1 MAKTPA
7 EEFASAS
14 SMEVASPHPPY
25 GPGGG
30 GFFGHPK
37 GLGTLF
43 FTEMWERFSYYGMR
57 ALLVLFMTAPIAAGG
72 LGFNVAKAGAIYGL
86 YTSFVYLLALPGG
99 WVADRIIGQRKAVL
113 YGGII
118 IAAGHFSMAIESMAS
133 FYAGLM
139 LIVVGTGLLKPNVS
153 TMVGELYP
161 GTGAEASA
169 RRDAG
174 FSIFYMG
181 INLGAFIAP
190 LVTGFLGEKID
201 WHLGF
206 AAAGVGMVIGLIQ
219 YVIGGK
225 HLGEAGLYPDD
236 AEPEAVSR
244 QKRYLYVFG
253 TAAVTLVIL
262 LLFVLKVSVEAIAGA
277 GTFLIVGTA
286 LLYFLY
292 IFLAGGL
299 TREEKKKVGVVG
311 VFFVAAAVFWAG
323 FEQHG
328 SSFNLVGEQL
338 TNRVIGGWEAPASW
352 LQSANPLFIILFA
365 GVFAWLW
372 VYLARKG
379 KEPSSPAKFA
389 LGLMLLGAGFVVM
402 IFAMTRSAQGELIS
416 PMWLLA
422 AFYLHTMGE
431 LTLSPVGLSTVTKL
445 APRRMVGQM
454 MGIWFMATSLGN
466 LIAGQVAGM
475 IGAGEL
481 DTAGQISPAAAT
493 EVFTTVAAVGIG
505 AGVLL
510 LLLTPLIKRGM
521 GGVQ

>member
-1 MAKTPA
+1 MAKTPSD
-7 EEFASAS
+7 EFASAS
-14 SMEVASPHPPY
+14 SMEVASPHGPY

-30 GFFGHPK
+30 GFFGHPR

-57 ALLVLFMTAPIAAGG
+57 ALLVLFMTAPLAAGG
-72 LGFNVAKAGAIYGL
+72 LGFDVAKAGAIYGL

-118 IAAGHFSMAIESMAS
+118 IAAGHFSMAVESITT
-133 FYAGLM
+133 FYLGLV
-139 LIVVGTGLLKPNVS
+139 LIVLGTGLLKPNVS

-161 GTGAEASA
+161 GTDVEASA

-190 LVTGFLGEKID
+190 LVTGFLGEKIN

-206 AAAGVGMVIGLIQ
+206 AAAGIGMVIGLIQ
-219 YVIGGK
+219 YVLGGK

-236 AEPEAVSR
+236 TEPEAIAA
-244 QKRYLYVFG
+244 QKRYLYVGG
-253 TAAVTLVIL
+253 TAAITAVIL
-262 LLFVLKVSVEAIAGA
+262 LLFVFDVGVQAIAGA

-286 LLYFLY
+286 LLYFL
-292 IFLAGGL
+292 FLFVSGGL
-299 TREEKKKVGVVG
+299 SSDEKKRVGVVA
-311 VFFVAAAVFWAG
+311 VFFLAAAVFWAG

-328 SSFNLVGEQL
+328 SSFNLVAEQL
-338 TNRVIGGWEAPASW
+338 TDRVVAGWEVPASW
-352 LQSANPLFIILFA
+352 FQSANPLFIILFA

-372 VYLARKG
+372 VRLARAG
-379 KEPSSPAKFA
+379 REPSSPAKFA
-389 LGLMLLGAGFVVM
+389 LGLLLLGAGFVVM
-402 IFAMTRSAQGELIS
+402 IVAMTRSARGELIS
-416 PMWLLA
+416 PVWLLV
-422 AFYLHTMGE
+422 AFFLHTMGE

-445 APRRMVGQM
+445 APKRMVGQM

-475 IGAGEL
+475 IGSEEIEAAGE
-481 DTAGQISPAAAT
+481 ISPAAASNA
-493 EVFTTVAAVGIG
+493 FTTVAMVGIG
-505 AGVLL
+505 AGLLL
-510 LLLTPLIKRGM
+510 LLLTPLVKRGM
-521 GGVQ
+521 GGVK

>member
-1 MAKTPA
+1 MAKTPTD
-7 EEFASAS
+7 EFASAS
-14 SMEVASPHPPY
+14 SMEVATPHGPY

-30 GFFGHPK
+30 GFFGHPR

-99 WVADRIIGQRKAVL
+99 WVADRSIGQRKAVL

-118 IAAGHFSMAIESMAS
+118 IAAGHFSLAFESLTT
-133 FYAGLM
+133 FYLGLV
-139 LIVVGTGLLKPNVS
+139 LIVLGTGLLKPNVS

-161 GTGAEASA
+161 DTEPNASA

-190 LVTGFLGEKID
+190 LITSFLGEKID

-219 YVIGGK
+219 YVVGGK
-225 HLGEAGLYPDD
+225 HLGEAGLYPDNT
-236 AEPEAVSR
+236 EPAAIAR
-244 QKRYLYVFG
+244 QTRFLYVG
-253 TAAVTLVIL
+253 LLVVAIVAAL
-262 LLFVLKVSVEAIAGA
+262 LSFVFQVGVEQVAGA

-286 LLYFLY
+286 LLYFAY
-292 IFLAGGL
+292 IIIAGGL
-299 TREEKKKVGVVG
+299 TGIEKGRVAVIGVL
-311 VFFVAAAVFWAG
+311 FMAAAVFWAG

-328 SSFNLVGEQL
+328 SSFNLVGERL
-338 TNRVIGGWEAPASW
+338 TNRVIAGWEAPAGW
-352 LQSANPLFIILFA
+352 LQSANPMFIILFA
-365 GVFAWLW
+365 PLFAWLW
-372 VYLARKG
+372 IYLARTG
-379 KEPSSPAKFA
+379 REPSSPAKFA
-389 LGLMLLGAGFVVM
+389 IGLLLLGTGFVVM

-454 MGIWFMATSLGN
+454 MGIWFMASSLGN

-475 IGAGEL
+475 IGSEEIEAAGE
-481 DTAGQISPAAAT
+481 ISPAAAST
-493 EVFTTVAAVGIG
+493 VFTTVAIVGIG
-505 AGVLL
+505 AGLLL
-510 LLLTPLIKRGM
+510 LLLTPLVKRWM
-521 GGVQ
+521 GGVK